1 MHIFHSNSPEVTKHV
16 KTGSEYSSVIFMS
29 DCIPSEPAET
39 GQKAIATIGSYYRE
53 SGTNTIAIE
62 IGSDTYGKACALFT
76 GNRGYNCF
84 GKFNKDIPNI
94 MTCSKWNQV

>member
-1 MHIFHSNSPEVTKHV
+1 
-16 KTGSEYSSVIFMS
+16 MS
-29 DCIPSEPAET
+29 DGIPSEPAKT